1 MSQPTTKKTTLKPH
15 GLRVLDGTKKMLE
28 MSVSMKIELPM
39 LTSLNRPLPSSHF
52 RAVLQ
57 LFRSHDFGGS

>member
-28 MSVSMKIELPM
+28 LSVKTKP
-39 LTSLNRPLPSSHF
+39 SLRRRSGPVHS
-52 RAVLQ
+52 VLLRRWCRRRIQ
-57 LFRSHDFGGS
+57 QVAQSNE